1 MAVQSS
7 IGNLW
12 QVKHVRTQSQRF
24 CAIKFIF
31 EGHSLLLIS
40 VYLPTDYHNTCTQLM
55 RNTLGE
61 LGGFIA
67 TDYLMISGDWNTDW
81 SHL

>member
-61 LGGFIA
+61 LGFIA